1 MQNLYEN
8 LVALLATDDRLVAD
22 GHVMKNKV
30 VELALRLDAD
40 LLRLVRSHDR
50 LRQHFFVEV
59 DDISIFDKVK
69 FQRFVSNKAFLPDS
83 YTAFKN
89 KIGLLAGDDYLVERQ
104 DVVLAWPYK
113 DCVLEGGQDREDAQ
127 RQEVF
132 WNETLA
138 PDQIDRLLAPKVLV
152 GAKRYSR
159 EGESDASTLSKD
171 DNLIIRGNNL
181 LALHTLM
188 PVYSG
193 EVKLIYIDP
202 PYNTGTDSFKYN
214 DNFRHSTWLTFMRNR
229 LVAAKMLLREDGV
242 ICINIDDK
250 ECYHLKVLCDEVFGK
265 ENFIANIVVKTSD
278 PSGHKTVNPGPYSQS
293 EYILMYSK
301 NKKSYRY
308 AIKYVKSDYDEMYSE
323 YVLNIEDDFT
333 SWSFSKVPD
342 VAAQS
347 SGYSTPKDAV
357 AKLGVAGFY
366 ELRAKF
372 CLENKHRVFQRTA
385 IADDAGREVVSARDR
400 SLHTDKVLKVERE
413 GKSPVYI
420 QRGRQLYFYD
430 SKVKTIDGIE
440 TPAKPLT
447 NIWTDIPYNGI
458 SGEGGVRLKNGKKP
472 EKLLRRIIDISSS
485 PGDLVLDFNAGS
497 GTTLAVALK
506 MGRRFIGVEQIDYGD
521 NDATVRLRNV
531 VDGDK
536 TGVSKVLGW
545 KGGGA
550 FVHAQLAHAN
560 EILRK
565 RIQQCESDDGLTGIW
580 EDMQERA
587 FLSYRVDVRSIDTSA
602 SDWEEL
608 SLDDK
613 KRLLMET
620 LDKNMLYVPLSEM
633 EDETWGISE
642 ADQALNRSFFGL

>member
-1 MQNLYEN
+1 MQNLYED

-30 VELALRLDAD
+30 VELALRLDAA

-50 LRQHFFVEV
+50 LRQHFFVDV
-59 DDISIFDKVK
+59 DGTAIFDKVK
-69 FQRFVSNKAFLPDS
+69 FQQFVSNKAFLPDS

-89 KIGLLAGDDYLVERQ
+89 KIGLMEGDRYLVERQ

-127 RQEVF
+127 RKEVF

-138 PDQIDRLLAPKVLV
+138 PDQIDRLLMPKVLV
-152 GAKRYSR
+152 GAKRYTKD
-159 EGESDASTLSKD
+159 GVADATSLSKD
-171 DNLIIRGNNL
+171 DNLIIKGNNL

-193 EVKLIYIDP
+193 QVKLIYIDP
-202 PYNTGTDSFKYN
+202 PYNTGNDSFKYN
-214 DNFRHSTWLTFMRNR
+214 DSFMHSTWLTFMMNR
-229 LVAAKMLLREDGV
+229 LAAAKILLKEDGV

-250 ECYHLKVLCDEVFGK
+250 ECYYLKVLCDEVFGRA
-265 ENFIANIVVKTSD
+265 NFIGNIVVKTSD

-293 EYILMYSK
+293 EYILMYAK
-301 NKKSYRY
+301 NKKAYRY
-308 AIKYVKSDYDEMYSE
+308 AIQYVQSDYDEMYSE
-323 YVLNIEDDFT
+323 YVVNVEDDCS
-333 SWSFSKVPD
+333 SWRFSKVSHE
-342 VAAQS
+342 AAQS
-347 SGYSTPKDAV
+347 GGYATSQEA
-357 AKLGVAGFY
+357 AAQLGVAGFH
-366 ELRAKF
+366 ELQAKF
-372 CLENKHRVFQRTA
+372 CLENKQKVFQRTA
-385 IADDAGREVVSARDR
+385 IADDAGKDVVSARDR
-400 SLHTDKVLKVERE
+400 SLLTDDVLMVERE
-413 GKSPVYI
+413 GKSPIYI

-430 SKVKTIDGIE
+430 SKVKIIDGIE

-458 SGEGGVRLKNGKKP
+458 AKEGGVRLKNGKKP

-485 PGDLVLDFNAGS
+485 PGDLIVDFHAGS

-506 MGRRFIGVEQIDYGD
+506 MGRRFIGVEQINYGE
-521 NDATVRLRNV
+521 NDAVVRLKNV

-545 KGGGA
+545 KGGGS
-550 FVHAQLAHAN
+550 FVHAELAQAN
-560 EILRK
+560 EVFMQH
-565 RIQQCESDDGLTGIW
+565 IQASASEDDLAQVW
-580 EDMQERA
+580 EDMQQRA
-587 FLSYRVDVRSIDTSA
+587 FLSYRVDVRSIDPTA
-602 SDWEEL
+602 KDWQAL

-633 EDETWGISE
+633 DDATWGLSE
-642 ADQALNRSFFGL
+642 ADKALNRGFFGV